1 MKIKSN
7 YPSFLSANLKWLALA
22 LVLSLSMT
30 FLFEIKSSNAIYPRP
45 CPNCPIHPPIYQIY
59 TITWH
64 GQRVRIRLVRNVT
77 VEKDRCHRL
86 VGKGFNFRTN
96 NPHYSCLNGKSLN
109 VWVDLR
115 WPGFY
120 VVHNG
125 LQGPQCVYGT
135 WLFKSLR

>member
-7 YPSFLSANLKWLALA
+7 YANLFNTNLKWFVLVLAL
-22 LVLSLSMT
+22 SLPMI
-30 FLFEIKSSNAIYPRP
+30 FLFGVKSSNAAFDAYMSRRAPVGGSFI
-45 CPNCPIHPPIYQIY
+45 
-59 TITWH
+59 ITWH

-86 VGKGFNFRTN
+86 VGMGTNFRTN
-96 NPHYSCLNGKSLN
+96 NPKYKCLNGKNLK

-125 LQGPQCVYGT
+125 MQGHQCVYGT